1 LTIYLLDT
9 NAWIEVLR
17 DRNQG
22 VVEQVASKQRDE
34 IRLCSVVKAELYF
47 GAFKKSGRAGNLG
60 LLQDLF
66 TKFNSLPFDDAA
78 AEACGKLRAELNAKG
93 TPIGPYDLMIAAIAL
108 VNGATLVTHNISE
121 FSRVDGLSIE
131 DWQED

>member
-1 LTIYLLDT
+1 MTIYLLDT